1 MSIAYQNVDFNDY
14 SAEPP
19 ENIIGQEYTFQFSTS
34 KSAIKAV
41 SPQNYELMYYM
52 NDLLNEYIDG
62 FSMVELSTNTVFGNL
77 SDIILPTEIGES
89 VTGTLSDI
97 TDQLRQQRPH

>member
-1 MSIAYQNVDFNDY
+1 MSLAYQNVDFYNY
-14 SAEPP
+14 SSEPP

-41 SPQNYELMYYM
+41 SPQNYELMYYVS
-52 NDLLNEYIDG
+52 NLINERIDG
-62 FSMVELSTNTVFGNL
+62 FSFVDMGTSTIFGNI

-89 VTGTLSDI
+89 VTGTLEDI
-97 TDQLRQQRPH
+97 TDQLYNDSID